1 MSDTRD
7 LKTKHNDQDDDEPDG
22 TPGKGNDSDGG
33 DGDGTDVK
41 TVPLDVA
48 RKWEHRAKTN
58 AKEID
63 KLKTQLQEYADR
75 DKTDAQ
81 RATDKMT
88 AAEKDA
94 TDAKRETMR
103 LRVALRKGLTETQA
117 KRLVGDTEEDLEAD
131 AEELLE
137 SFKGAGDG
145 KPVSGGDKSSSRP
158 KERLRG
164 GGAPDEEP
172 DETDPRKLAARVPRL

>member
-48 RKWEHRAKTN
+48 RKWENRAKAN

-63 KLKTQLQEYADR
+63 KLKTQLQAYADR

-94 TDAKRETMR
+94 TDAKREAMR

-131 AEELLE
+131 AEELLA
-137 SFKGAGDG
+137 SFQPANEEAEPKGGT
-145 KPVSGGDKSSSRP
+145 PSGRP
-158 KERLRG
+158 KERLRSG
-164 GGAPDEEP
+164 AAPDEEP
-172 DETDPRKLAARVPRL
+172 DETDPAKLAAKVPRP